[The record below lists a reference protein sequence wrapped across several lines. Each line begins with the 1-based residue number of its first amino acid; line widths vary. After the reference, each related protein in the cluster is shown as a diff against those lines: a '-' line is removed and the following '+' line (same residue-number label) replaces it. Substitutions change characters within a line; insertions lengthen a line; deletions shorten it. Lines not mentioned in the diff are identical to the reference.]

1 MIAIKNTENLTGV
14 KISGDFEDLYNLVDA
29 LHAVSIDD
37 YSDRHTGYYEMSTR
51 ILGLCYDLRHTYQ
64 GDRQVELIDNNMDED
79 KMKWHSIIAPKNNV
93 YYSCNCLYPEMFF
106 AMLALNELVELRI
119 KDLTKKKYISRDEV
133 LSGKVVWDKDI
144 AAIRAFQAQFAEC
157 LKGTIKETA
166 FARWINFMN
175 KEHLLVRC
183 MAGQYIDVLNVKY
196 IRMTKEK
203 RLKNLTSI
211 ARRIAEYE
219 NDEEHEEIKNVVSK
233 AAKEYGCQEGEIRLQ
248 GIEYPEDIIW

>member
-1 MIAIKNTENLTGV
+1 M
-14 KISGDFEDLYNLVDA
+14 
-29 LHAVSIDD
+29 
-37 YSDRHTGYYEMSTR
+37 
-51 ILGLCYDLRHTYQ
+51 
-64 GDRQVELIDNNMDED
+64 GDREVEFRDNNMDED
-79 KMKWHSIIAPKNNV
+79 KMKWHSIIAPKNNL

-119 KDLTKKKYISRDEV
+119 MDLTKKKYISRDEV

-157 LKGTIKETA
+157 VKGTIKEVT
-166 FARWINFMN
+166 FTRWNNFMN
-175 KEHLLVRC
+175 KGYLLIRW
-183 MAGQYIDVLNVKY
+183 MAGQYVDVLNVRY
-196 IRMTKEK
+196 IKMTKEK

-219 NDEEHEEIKNVVSK
+219 NDEEHDEIKRLVSK
-233 AAKEYGCQEGEIRLQ
+233 AAKEYSCSEGEIRLH